1 LGRTKEREGI
11 VVVSG
16 MCKFDPQSF
25 FKPFIPVM
33 VDDCR
38 GRRLLLERGLLVE
51 YNAFLGMALDSKLE
65 YSLDLTHEHECLGL
79 NFWLF
84 LGDPDAIIVSKRE

>member
-1 LGRTKEREGI
+1 
-11 VVVSG
+11 

-84 LGDPDAIIVSKRE
+84 VWWTDRTKFMDSGPRALRFAGRFITL